1 MILQGEPRVLSL
13 ETGRWPWGN
22 VTLKIPIP
30 ENGESS
36 IGKRFSRQAGP
47 QLRRNSLTRRTRSLV
62 AGVTSF
68 RTAELKLNKR
78 EALNDALY
86 AVEAL
91 RIALELKTR
100 AA

>member
-1 MILQGEPRVLSL
+1 MGKCDPQNPNPREWRVLYRKTIL
-13 ETGRWPWGN
+13 ET
-22 VTLKIPIP
+22 
-30 ENGESS
+30 
-36 IGKRFSRQAGP
+36 SRSTIAKE
-47 QLRRNSLTRRTRSLV
+47 LSDRRTRSLV

-100 AA
+100 AS

>member
-1 MILQGEPRVLSL
+1 M
-13 ETGRWPWGN
+13 
-22 VTLKIPIP
+22 
-30 ENGESS
+30 
-36 IGKRFSRQAGP
+36 
-47 QLRRNSLTRRTRSLV
+47 V